1 MHIIRKTMAL
11 MLSATM
17 TISALPAL
25 SVKATENTAPL
36 APRGLLTNELENP
49 LNVEEPTFG
58 WIVSDS
64 DENEVQ
70 TAYEI
75 VVTDT
80 VTNEQVWDSQKV
92 ESSEQSYIAYSGNDL
107 KDGHPYS
114 WKVKTWDKD
123 NAESPYSEESYFAT
137 GLDTSS
143 WGAT

>member
-25 SVKATENTAPL
+25 SVKAAENTAPL

-58 WIVSDS
+58 WIVNDS

-80 VTNEQVWDSQKV
+80 VTNVYLNMEDKTNIGIISTLDLYGAYKYP
-92 ESSEQSYIAYSGNDL
+92 ESPNLTDYSGL
-107 KDGHPYS
+107 PSY
-114 WKVKTWDKD
+114 VFEKTVGE
-123 NAESPYSEESYFAT
+123 N
-137 GLDTSS
+137 
-143 WGAT
+143 